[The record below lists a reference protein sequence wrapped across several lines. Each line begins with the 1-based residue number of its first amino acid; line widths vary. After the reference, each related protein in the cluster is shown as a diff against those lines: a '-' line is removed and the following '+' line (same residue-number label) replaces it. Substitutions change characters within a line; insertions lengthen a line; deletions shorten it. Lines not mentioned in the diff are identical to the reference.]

1 MKQKLT
7 DLKKETDKCTVIAGD
22 VNIPLAVISGTGRQK
37 TSKGIVY
44 KTESDCKQLVLID
57 IYRTL

>member
-22 VNIPLAVISGTGRQK
+22 FSIPLPVINGTGRQK
-37 TSKGIVY
+37 TSKGVVY
-44 KTESDCKQLVLID
+44 KTESHCEPLVLID